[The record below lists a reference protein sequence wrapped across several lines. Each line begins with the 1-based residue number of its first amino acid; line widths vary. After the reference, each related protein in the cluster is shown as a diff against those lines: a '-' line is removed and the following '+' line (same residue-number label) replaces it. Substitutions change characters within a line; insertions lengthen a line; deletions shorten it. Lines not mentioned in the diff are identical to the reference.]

1 MQKDVTTQNLP
12 RPDPRSLRTRTAIED
27 AFLDALKSGN
37 QQTNLTVTE
46 ISKAAGITRK
56 TFYAHYASLDDV
68 VAARLRRVFEDVLPL
83 FEGPALKLPWA
94 SRALTEATLTR
105 LACHRETLAPL
116 LLRANGAP
124 FMAAAN
130 EAAEVLLIRA
140 LAINSLPPLATAPRT
155 YLLAMIA
162 GVTHGLLLA
171 WARRDFSDPAKDLA
185 VVMDAALSEG
195 IQRLLVPASGRQQP

>member
-1 MQKDVTTQNLP
+1 MQKAAITQPGP
-12 RPDPRSLRTRTAIED
+12 RPDPRGLRTRAAVED
-27 AFLDALKSGN
+27 ALLDALGAGK
-37 QQTNLTVTE
+37 QQTDLTVTE

-68 VAARLRRVFEDVLPL
+68 VAARLGRVFEDVLPL

-94 SRALTEATLTR
+94 SRALTEATLTQ
-105 LACHRETLAPL
+105 LACHRETLTPL

-124 FMAAAN
+124 FMTAAS
-130 EAAEVLLIRA
+130 EAAEVLLTRA
-140 LAINSLPPLATAPRT
+140 LAINCLPPLATAPRT

-162 GVTHGLLLA
+162 GVTHGLLHA

-195 IQRLLVPASGRQQP
+195 IQRLLIPPSGR